1 MTAGWLKV
9 IFLWVYGPE
18 ETTRAVVD
26 APKTMPIQVA
36 PRELHE
42 FINKSHEVEKGKE
55 WGERGSVADD
65 RLWIDLTN
73 VTDIHECILK

>member
-1 MTAGWLKV
+1 M

-55 WGERGSVADD
+55 
-65 RLWIDLTN
+65 
-73 VTDIHECILK
+73 